1 MEALAGLAEKVVI
14 HLSTWADLVG
24 KGEQGIL
31 YSYVYINIYTYIN
44 VCKCSVFAS

>member
-1 MEALAGLAEKVVI
+1 MEALAVLAKKKEVVI

-31 YSYVYINIYTYIN
+31 YSYVYML
-44 VCKCSVFAS
+44 CLC